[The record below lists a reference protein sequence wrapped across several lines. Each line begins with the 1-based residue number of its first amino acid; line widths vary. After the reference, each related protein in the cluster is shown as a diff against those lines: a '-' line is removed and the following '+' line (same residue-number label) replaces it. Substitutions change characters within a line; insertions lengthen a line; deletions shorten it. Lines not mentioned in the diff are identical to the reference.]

1 MPSAATSS
9 VAVRSEWRDARR
21 IVIKIGSALLVDRKT
36 GRLRSAWLDSI
47 ADDVKA
53 LVSEGREVIL
63 VSSGAIALGRH
74 VLKLPKGVLALE
86 KSQAAAAVG
95 QISLSSAY
103 QDVFQARGLTAAQ
116 VLLTLG
122 DTEERRRYL
131 NARRTMATL
140 ISCGAV
146 PVVNENDTVATA
158 EIRYGDNDRLSA
170 RVATMMSADCLVLL
184 SDIDGLYTAA
194 PAKDPAAKRLDVVR
208 ELTPEI
214 LAMAGDAGT
223 ELSKGGMVTKLEAAR
238 IALGA
243 GTDMVITEGAALNP
257 LRRLS
262 EGAPCTWFL
271 APSDPVAAR
280 KRWIA
285 GNLEPRGVI
294 VVDAGA
300 ERALGQGKSLLPAGV
315 ARVEGTFDRGDA
327 VTIRALDGRDL
338 GRGLIA
344 YPNDEATAIMGKKS
358 GDIAAILG
366 HAGRAELIHRDDMAL
381 NRTERT

>member
-9 VAVRSEWRDARR
+9 VAIRSEWRDARR

-36 GRLRSAWLDSI
+36 GRLRSTWLNSI

-74 VLKLPKGVLALE
+74 VLKLPKGALALE
-86 KSQAAAAVG
+86 QSQAAAAVG

-103 QDVFQARGLTAAQ
+103 QEVFQARGLTAAQ

-131 NARRTMATL
+131 NARRTMDTL
-140 ISCGAV
+140 IACGAV

-184 SDIDGLYTAA
+184 SDIDGLYTAP
-194 PAKDPAAKRLDVVR
+194 PAKDPSAKRLDVVR